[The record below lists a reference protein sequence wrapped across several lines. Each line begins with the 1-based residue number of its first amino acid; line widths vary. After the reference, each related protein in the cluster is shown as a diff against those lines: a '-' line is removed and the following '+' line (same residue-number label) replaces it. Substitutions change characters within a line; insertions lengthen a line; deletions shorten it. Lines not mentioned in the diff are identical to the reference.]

1 MALPDKNLT
10 LNTNSDPGVDL
21 GEEDLEK
28 LESEVLQMAQK
39 ISDYRKTLPD
49 QLRNTLSSVLSS
61 QQPIFPNVESASD
74 LGPSRLTI
82 PELEDP
88 AEEQRCS
95 EKLIELK
102 ERISRNIATIPTV
115 IERMR
120 VCIDRIDKLD
130 SVDGAIHPAFR
141 RRRTT

>member
-82 PELEDP
+82 PEPINLHSDSDGSVNYCQYVVGLSIHGLKP
-88 AEEQRCS
+88 GVCLHLYNEQH
-95 EKLIELK
+95 
-102 ERISRNIATIPTV
+102 N
-115 IERMR
+115 
-120 VCIDRIDKLD
+120 
-130 SVDGAIHPAFR
+130 
-141 RRRTT
+141 

>member
-82 PELEDP
+82 PVNYCQYVVGLSIHGLKP
-88 AEEQRCS
+88 GVCLHLYNEQH
-95 EKLIELK
+95 
-102 ERISRNIATIPTV
+102 N
-115 IERMR
+115 
-120 VCIDRIDKLD
+120 
-130 SVDGAIHPAFR
+130 
-141 RRRTT
+141 